1 MTKIDT
7 TRLRDY
13 TMSNTYPLTKEQL
26 LAQSRQRGADGEI
39 VALINELPNI
49 SYASQEE
56 VVRAVREVETRYQ
69 TDVWRTQ
76 GKNTDTTLSGGTRT
90 NQEGAATER
99 DTVDTVNE
107 GSFPASDPPPWTAG

>member
-76 GKNTDTTLSGGTRT
+76 GANTLPGTRT
-90 NQEGAATER
+90 NQEGAATRR
-99 DTVDTVNE
+99 DTVDTVSE